1 MRHVEG
7 VQLFQPHER
16 LQVVDLVVG
25 DPELLQGVPHCLDPR
40 QALDQISSE
49 GQNLQILQVLQI
61 LNTGRQD
68 LDCFKT

>member
-1 MRHVEG
+1 MRHIESVELL
-7 VQLFQPHER
+7 QLDKR

-25 DPELLQGVPHCLDPR
+25 DPELLQGVSHCLDPR
-40 QALDQISSE
+40 QALDQISSK